1 MMQVFL
7 GDEVTV
13 TREIAGELTVI
24 SGRVAGL
31 VQKDSGDLKYF
42 YIRGID
48 TALYLSDGW
57 RFDDEEFIMEIE
69 REEEDNG

>member
-1 MMQVFL
+1 MQVFL

-13 TREIAGELTVI
+13 TREVSGELTLI

-31 VQKDSGDLKYF
+31 VQKDNGDLKYF

-69 REEEDNG
+69 KEEEDNG

>member
-13 TREIAGELTVI
+13 TREIAGELTLI

-31 VQKDSGDLKYF
+31 VQKDNGDLKYF

-48 TALYLSDGW
+48 TALYMSDGW
-57 RFDDEEFIMEIE
+57 RFDDDEEYTIEIE
-69 REEEDNG
+69 GEEDNG

>member
-13 TREIAGELTVI
+13 TREIGGELTLI

-31 VQKDSGDLKYF
+31 VQKDNGDLNYF

-69 REEEDNG
+69 KEEEDNG